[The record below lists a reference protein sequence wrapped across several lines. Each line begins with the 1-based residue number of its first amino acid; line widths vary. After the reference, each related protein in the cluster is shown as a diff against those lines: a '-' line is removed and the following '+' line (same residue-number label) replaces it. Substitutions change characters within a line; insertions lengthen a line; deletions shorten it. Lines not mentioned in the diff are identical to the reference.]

1 MDKYPPGA
9 LRTIE
14 EVQTLIQRVKA
25 GETVKVY
32 PVTFGNG
39 TPAVPDLTPAQLTGL
54 GGLRYLTFK
63 YDGPTL
69 GEFDLAW
76 RGVVNCLSEQDCYG
90 YLLNEQGCY
99 GYLFE
104 NYWHAYAYSLRVNH
118 DRKRDS

>member
-1 MDKYPPGA
+1 MDKHPPGA

-32 PVTFGNG
+32 PVTFGSG
-39 TPAVPDLTPAQLTGL
+39 SPAVPDLTPSQLTGL
-54 GGLRYLTFK
+54 SRLRYLTFK
-63 YDGPTL
+63 YDGL
-69 GEFDLAW
+69 FAGEFDLAW
-76 RGVVNCLSEQDCYG
+76 RGIVNYLSEQD
-90 YLLNEQGCY
+90 CY

>member
-1 MDKYPPGA
+1 MDKHPPGA

-14 EVQTLIQRVKA
+14 EVQTLIQRVNA

-32 PVTFGNG
+32 PVTFGSG
-39 TPAVPDLTPAQLTGL
+39 TPAVPDLTPTQLLGL
-54 GGLRYLTFK
+54 SGLRCLVFK
-63 YDGPTL
+63 CDNRAQ

-76 RGVVNCLSEQDCYG
+76 RGIGNSLSEKD
-90 YLLNEQGCY
+90 CY